1 MRNFVSAAAAA
12 VAAVA
17 TLTACGSSSSSSSPP
32 SSLAAPASSS
42 PSAITAAQGTK
53 ICQDLAAWSQVAQNE
68 DQPRFTQTLTND
80 TTTAGDSQLGQ
91 DMTSMANDLQSE
103 NSLVLE
109 PGPPG
114 SSSDAQILAQDCSQY
129 GVPIPLWSGGS

>member
-1 MRNFVSAAAAA
+1 MRNSAAAAA
-12 VAAVA
+12 AAVA
-17 TLTACGSSSSSSSPP
+17 TLTACRGSSPSSPAP
-32 SSLAAPASSS
+32 SLAAPASSS
-42 PSAITAAQGTK
+42 PSGITAAQGTK

-91 DMTSMANDLQSE
+91 DMTSMENDLQSE

-114 SSSDAQILAQDCSQY
+114 SPSDAQILAQDCSQY
-129 GVPIPLWSGGS
+129 GVPIPLWSGGSS